1 MPPLVPPLTP
11 QHERPWHT
19 LEHAAVVAALE
30 ADPTHGLSDDEV
42 TRRLAQYGEN
52 RLPEPQH
59 PGVLRRF
66 FAQLNNPL
74 IYVLLL
80 ASAVT
85 ALLGHWLDMT
95 VILGVVLLNA
105 VLGVVQ
111 EGKAAQAMEA
121 LKHML
126 VPHAQVLRAGAMQHV
141 PSQALVPGDVVLL
154 QAGDRVSA
162 DLRLLRAHQL
172 AVDESMLSGESLAA
186 RKATEAVAADAPLGE
201 RRGMAYAG
209 TLVTQGQASG
219 MVVAT
224 GIHTELGRISAMLE
238 HVSPLDTPLL
248 RQIDAFARRLT
259 FIILALALVAFL
271 VGYGLRGIPLAETF
285 MLAVGLAVAAIP
297 EGLPAVLTI
306 ALAIGVQRMA
316 RRKAIV
322 RRLPAVEALGSVTV
336 ICTDKTGT
344 LTCNRQTA
352 VHLLT
357 PQASY
362 RVEGLGY
369 NPHGRIVA
377 DESPGSSQG
386 AGSAVEL
393 DANPNENVGTLLLAG
408 VLCNDASL
416 LIYAVSAEDE
426 SDDLGDEI
434 SDDRRFQVLGD
445 PIEGALLVLARKYG
459 LEPEQLRE
467 TWPRVDVH
475 PFDAATRMMTSLHRS
490 PQGQEHVFVK
500 GAPEVILARV
510 CDAPQ
515 QIHQTLERMAAEGLR
530 LLAFAEQARAG
541 GEVIGEQAD
550 KDLHWLGVVGFI
562 DPPREGVLEAV
573 QICQAAGIRVKMIT
587 GDHALTAGAIARS
600 LGIGGAEVRVVQG
613 AQLEQADAAQLA
625 EWARTVD
632 VFARTSPEHKLLLL
646 RALQDAGE
654 VVAMT
659 GDGVND
665 APSIKAADVGIA
677 MGLGG
682 SEVAREASVI
692 VLADDNFATIAAAV
706 HEGRGVY
713 DNLQK
718 GILFLLPTSFGQAM
732 LMLMA
737 LLLGVSAAITPVQ
750 VLWVNMFTSV
760 NLAVA
765 LVLEHPEAGVMQRPP
780 RSPRASLLS
789 GRVWWRILLVAGVML
804 FGSYGMYSLMLAQ
817 GEALEVARTAALNTL
832 VLMECAYL
840 FNARYLNQPVL
851 NRAGLL
857 GNRWVWVVIGPLL
870 LLQLAITYLPF
881 MNTLLGTA
889 PLAPQVWLWMVG
901 AALSLFLLVELEVR
915 LVGRWTKRTGRD

>member
-1 MPPLVPPLTP
+1 MPPLSP

-19 LEHAAVVAALE
+19 LEHAAVLAALE
-30 ADPTHGLSDDEV
+30 VDPAHGLGTDEAA
-42 TRRLAQYGEN
+42 RRLAQYGEN

-59 PGVLRRF
+59 LGVLRRF
-66 FAQLNNPL
+66 FAQLHNPL

-85 ALLGHWLDMT
+85 ALLGHWLDMA

-126 VPHAQVLRAGAMQHV
+126 MPHAQVLRAGTMQHV
-141 PSQALVPGDVVLL
+141 PSHALVPGDVVLL
-154 QAGDRVSA
+154 QAGDRVPA

-172 AVDESMLSGESLAA
+172 AADESMLSGESLAA
-186 RKATEAVAADAPLGE
+186 RKATEAVAADTPLGE
-201 RRGMAYAG
+201 RRGMLYAG
-209 TLVTQGQASG
+209 TLVTQGQGSG

-352 VHLLT
+352 MHLLT

-369 NPHGRIVA
+369 NPHGRIVP
-377 DESPGSSQG
+377 DSSPDVDH
-386 AGSAVEL
+386 AVEQ
-393 DANPNENVGTLLLAG
+393 DANPNEDVGTLLLAG

-416 LIYAVSAEDE
+416 LIHAAAAEDA
-426 SDDLGDEI
+426 SDDLGDEL

-445 PIEGALLVLARKYG
+445 PIEGALLVLAHKYG

-475 PFDAATRMMTSLHRS
+475 PFDAATRMMASLHRS
-490 PQGQEHVFVK
+490 PHGQEHLFVK

-510 CDAPQ
+510 LDAPA

-530 LLAFAEQARAG
+530 LLAFAAQAHAK
-541 GEVIGEQAD
+541 GEIIGEQAD

-646 RALQDAGE
+646 RALQEAGE

-677 MGLGG
+677 MGQGG

-718 GILFLLPTSFGQAM
+718 GILFILPTSFGQAM

-765 LVLEHPEAGVMQRPP
+765 LVLEHPEAGVMQRRP
-780 RSPRASLLS
+780 RSPRAPLLS
-789 GRVWWRILLVAGVML
+789 GRVWWRILLVAGGML
-804 FGSYGMYSLMLAQ
+804 LGSYGLYSLMLAQ

-840 FNARYLNQPVL
+840 LNARYLDQPVL

-857 GNRWVWVVIGPLL
+857 GNHWVWVVIGPLL
-870 LLQLAITYLPF
+870 VLQLAVTYLPV

-889 PLAPQVWLWMVG
+889 ALAPQVWLWMVG

-915 LVGRWTKRTGRD
+915 LVGRWAKRTGGD

>member
-1 MPPLVPPLTP
+1 MPPLSP
-11 QHERPWHT
+11 QKDHPWHT
-19 LEHAAVVAALE
+19 LDSTAVVDALASDAE
-30 ADPTHGLSDDEV
+30 RGLSEDEAA
-42 TRRLAQYGEN
+42 RRLTLYGEN
-52 RLPEPQH
+52 RLPEPHH
-59 PGVLRRF
+59 PGMVRRF

-80 ASAVT
+80 AAGVT
-85 ALLGHWLDMT
+85 ALLGHWMDT
-95 VILGVVLLNA
+95 AVILGVVLLNA

-126 VPHAQVLRAGAMQHV
+126 MPHAQVLREGAMQHV
-141 PSQALVPGDVVLL
+141 PSHALVPGDVVLL
-154 QAGDRVSA
+154 QAGDRVPA
-162 DLRLLRAHQL
+162 DLHLLRAHQL
-172 AVDESMLSGESLAA
+172 AADESMLSGESLAV
-186 RKATEAVAADAPLGE
+186 RKITQAVAADAPLGE
-201 RRGMAYAG
+201 RRGMVYAG

-224 GIHTELGRISAMLE
+224 GVHTELGRISAMLE
-238 HVSPLDTPLL
+238 HVSTLDTPLL
-248 RQIDAFARRLT
+248 RQLDTFARRLT
-259 FIILALALVAFL
+259 FIILALALLAFL

-369 NPHGRIVA
+369 NPHGRIVRA
-377 DESPGSSQG
+377 DSPER
-386 AGSAVEL
+386 ACAVEQ
-393 DANPNENVGTLLLAG
+393 DDVGSEDVSALLYAA
-408 VLCNDASL
+408 VLCNDASF
-416 LIYAVSAEDE
+416 LIHENEADEDA
-426 SDDLGDEI
+426 
-434 SDDRRFQVLGD
+434 RFQVLGD

-475 PFDAATRMMTSLHRS
+475 PFDAATRMMASLHRS
-490 PQGQEHVFVK
+490 PQGRAHLFVK

-510 CDAPQ
+510 NDAPSD
-515 QIHQTLERMAAEGLR
+515 IHSILERMAADGLR
-530 LLAFAEQARAG
+530 LLAFAAQPVAHG
-541 GEVIGEQAD
+541 DVIGEQANQ
-550 KDLHWLGVVGFI
+550 DLHWLGVVGFI

-573 QICQAAGIRVKMIT
+573 QACQSAGIRVKMIT
-587 GDHALTAGAIARS
+587 GDHALTAGAIARA
-600 LGIGGAEVRVVQG
+600 LGIGGETARVVQG
-613 AQLEQADAAQLA
+613 AELEQADKAQLA
-625 EWARTVD
+625 HLARTAD

-646 RALQDAGE
+646 QALQDAGE

-677 MGLGG
+677 MGQGG

-706 HEGRGVY
+706 REGRGVY

-718 GILFLLPTSFGQAM
+718 GILFILPTSFGQAM

-737 LLLGVSAAITPVQ
+737 LLLGVNAVITPVQ

-780 RSPRASLLS
+780 RSPGAALLS
-789 GRVWWRILLVAGVML
+789 GRIWWRIPLVALFML
-804 FGSYGMYSLMLAQ
+804 AGSYGMYSLTLAQ
-817 GEALEVARTAALNTL
+817 GEALEAARTAALNTL

-840 FNARYLNQPVL
+840 LNARYLDQPVL
-851 NRAGLL
+851 NRSGLL
-857 GNRWVWVVIGPLL
+857 GNRWVWVVIAALL
-870 LLQLAITYLPF
+870 VLQLAVTYLPV
-881 MNTLLGTA
+881 MNALLGTEA
-889 PLAPQVWLWMVG
+889 LAPQVWLWMAGV
-901 AALSLFLLVELEVR
+901 ALSLFLFVELEVR
-915 LVGRWTKRTGRD
+915 LVGRWARRTSS